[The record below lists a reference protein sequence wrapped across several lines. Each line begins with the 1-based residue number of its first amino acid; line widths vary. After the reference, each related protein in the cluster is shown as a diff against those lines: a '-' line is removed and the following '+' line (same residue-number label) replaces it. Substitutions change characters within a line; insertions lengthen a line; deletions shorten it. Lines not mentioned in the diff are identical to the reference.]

1 MKPKSYSKEDY
12 SWWIDQAVNS
22 AKQIAP
28 FILEHFHIKSVLDF
42 GCAQGG
48 WLSVFQGHGVE
59 KIQGLDGKWVDTD
72 DLLIP
77 AESFSCQDL
86 ASYRHDPKEKFDLCI
101 CLEVAEHLDNK
112 CADILVS
119 NLTSASELILFS
131 AAVPGQGGQHHINE
145 RPPLYWKQKF
155 NKKGFHQFDF
165 LRAQFWKNEEI
176 AWWYRQ
182 NIMIYSKISLHE
194 KLPALYKDFGGT
206 HLIHPTA
213 FSEKCM
219 ELSIENISLK
229 NLLKEA
235 FKRVF

>member
-1 MKPKSYSKEDY
+1 MKPKSYSKQDY
-12 SWWIDQAVNS
+12 SWWIDPAVNS
-22 AKQIAP
+22 AKLIAP
-28 FILEHFHIKSVLDF
+28 FILQHFHVKSVLDF

-48 WLSVFQGHGVE
+48 WLSIFQELGVE
-59 KIQGLDGKWVDTD
+59 KIQGLDGDSVDTE

-77 AESFSCQDL
+77 SDSFSCEDL

-101 CLEVAEHLDNK
+101 CLEVAEHLDSK
-112 CADILVS
+112 YDDLLIS
-119 NLTSASELILFS
+119 NLTSSSELILFS
-131 AAVPGQGGQHHINE
+131 AAVPDQGGQHHVNE
-145 RPPLYWKQKF
+145 RPPLYWQEKF
-155 NKKGFHQFDF
+155 NIKGFDQFDF
-165 LRAQFWKNEEI
+165 LRSKFWENEEI

-194 KLPALYKDFGGT
+194 KLSILYKDFGGT

-213 FSEKCM
+213 FSDKCR